1 VTGARVVAW
10 GEHRPGRLV
19 TNEQLPAHLDTDDAW
34 IRDRTGIRAR
44 RYAGDGETVVSMAT
58 AAAAKALAGAG
69 IHPDDVDLVV
79 LATCS
84 MPSQIPGGSAQVAHA
99 LGASRAGAFDVNAA
113 CAGFCYALS
122 VAADAVRAGGARA
135 VVVIGAE
142 RLSDLI
148 DWQDR
153 RSAILFGDGA
163 GAAVVTAA
171 DDDAIGRVVWGSDG
185 SLAHLIAV
193 PPGGSLGL
201 DGPAVFR
208 WATTT
213 LGDVA
218 RRACTAAGIAPQDLD
233 LVVPHQA
240 NQRIVTAIARSLGA
254 AGAVVADDIVDT
266 GNTSAASIPLAL
278 ARMTAD
284 GRARPGDR
292 ALLLGFGAGLTW
304 AGQVITLD

>member
-1 VTGARVVAW
+1 
-10 GEHRPGRLV
+10 
-19 TNEQLPAHLDTDDAW
+19 
-34 IRDRTGIRAR
+34 
-44 RYAGDGETVVSMAT
+44 MAT

-208 WATTT
+208 WATTR

-284 GRARPGDR
+284 GRAQPGDR